1 MAKNWV
7 IITARSSLARILSQ
21 MDAIVL
27 REEKKKK
34 LQENKGHRKSS
45 KFTKL
50 TMLFFLIFN

>member
-27 REEKKKK
+27 REEKKKTSGK
-34 LQENKGHRKSS
+34 
-45 KFTKL
+45 
-50 TMLFFLIFN
+50 